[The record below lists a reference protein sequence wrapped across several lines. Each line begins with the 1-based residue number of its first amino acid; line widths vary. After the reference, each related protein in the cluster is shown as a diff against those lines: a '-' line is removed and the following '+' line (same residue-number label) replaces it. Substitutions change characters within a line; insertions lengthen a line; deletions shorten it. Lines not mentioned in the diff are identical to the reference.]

1 MTLANRW
8 PFPGLAW
15 GEYPEQALREG
26 APARRGRLGRR
37 ALNRFADAATAAGTV
52 PPGEIPDRLVRLPAL
67 ASDQDAWLL
76 EAAVLAAS
84 ALAAALGHAPHRQ
97 QIFAAGVLLDD
108 GLAEMATGEGKTAA
122 IAMAAA
128 VAALA
133 RTPVHV
139 VTANDYLAERDAE
152 RLRPFYRLLGLR
164 VDCVTQPMDAA
175 PRRIAYGADITY
187 CTAKELA
194 FDYLR
199 DGVLRTADLS
209 PLERRARRLAGA
221 TTGRTAPVLRGLCM
235 AILDEADTVLVDEA
249 RVPLVLAQADGSAQE
264 DAFHAGAL
272 AIAHGLAEGAHY
284 ERDATG
290 RRFVLTPQGRLQ
302 LARWPVANHPLLGH
316 RVHRENAVELALLA
330 LHGLHRDV
338 DYVVRDGAVALVD
351 ETTGRAAA
359 GRAWSAGLHQLVEL
373 KEGVAATLRNRTHS
387 QITFQRFFP
396 RYLRLAGAS
405 GTVREAA
412 RELRQV
418 YGLRLVLV
426 PRRTP
431 SRVAPPPLA
440 LLPDSASLWPEVAA
454 RARAVAAAGRAV
466 LVGTETVAH
475 SEALSRVLS
484 AQGVPHRVLNARQD
498 REEGELIAR
507 AGAAGCITVAT
518 SMAGRG
524 TDILCTPQVLEHGGL
539 HVILCQL
546 NGSARIDRQFL
557 GRAGRQGQPGS
568 AERLVALDFPLL
580 QRWCPAWWLRWLG
593 STRRSAGLANLTVGW
608 VQLRQSFTDRYERV
622 KLSRVASAEERD
634 LAFSRTGAV

>member
-1 MTLANRW
+1 MTLAARW

-15 GEYPEQALREG
+15 GEYPEQDVRAG
-26 APARRGRLGRR
+26 APRRPRR
-37 ALNRFADAATAAGTV
+37 AGIRALHRFADAAAVAGTV
-52 PPGEIPDRLVRLPAL
+52 PADELPRRLAALSSLAGEPE
-67 ASDQDAWLL
+67 AWLL
-76 EAAVLAAS
+76 EATVLAAS

-97 QIFAAGVLLDD
+97 QLFAARVLLDD
-108 GLAEMATGEGKTAA
+108 RLAEMATGEGKTAA

-133 RTPVHV
+133 STPVHV
-139 VTANDYLAERDAE
+139 VTANDYLAERDAV
-152 RLRPFYRLLGLR
+152 RLRPFYSLLGLH
-164 VDCVTQPMDAA
+164 VDCVTQSMDAA
-175 PRRIAYGADITY
+175 RRRQAYAAHVTY

-199 DGVLRTADLS
+199 DAMLRTTDLS
-209 PLERRARRLAGA
+209 PLERRARRLAA
-221 TTGRTAPVLRGLCM
+221 PAPGRSQPVLRGLCM

-249 RVPLVLAQADGSAQE
+249 RVPLVLARAEGSALE
-264 DAFHAGAL
+264 EAFHAGAL
-272 AIAHGLAEGAHY
+272 AQARELEAGTHY
-284 ERDATG
+284 ESGAEG
-290 RRFVLTPQGRLQ
+290 RRFVLTPAGRQ
-302 LARWPVANHPLLGH
+302 RLARWPVANHPLLGH

-330 LHGLHRDV
+330 LHGLQRDR
-338 DYVVRDGAVALVD
+338 DYVVREGAVALVD

-373 KEGVAATLRNRTHS
+373 KEGVAATRRNSPHS
-387 QITFQRFFP
+387 QTTFQRFFP

-431 SRVAPPPLA
+431 SRVASPPLA
-440 LLPDSASLWPEVAA
+440 LWPDSAALWPQVAA
-454 RARAVAAAGRAV
+454 RARALALQGRAV
-466 LVGTETVAH
+466 LVGTETVAQ
-475 SEALSRVLS
+475 SEALSAVLA
-484 AQGVPHRVLNARQD
+484 AQGLPHRVLNARQD
-498 REEGELIAR
+498 REESELIAR
-507 AGAAGCITVAT
+507 AGQAGCITVAT

-524 TDILCTPQVLEHGGL
+524 TDILCAPEVLERGGL

-568 AERLVALDFPLL
+568 AERMLAADFALL
-580 QRWCPAWWLRWLG
+580 QRWCPAWWRRWMARPG
-593 STRRSAGLANLTVGW
+593 APAGLAKITVAW
-608 VQLRQSFTDRYERV
+608 VQFRQSFTDRYERV
-622 KLSRVASAEERD
+622 KLSRVASEEERD
-634 LAFSRTGAV
+634 LAFSRTGAA